1 MREAAH
7 PDGEAQRIRC
17 TASGAIDFDYYERR
31 AKRLRT
37 QAMHAWLTRLAWL
50 LRPGTKPGG
59 RRD

>member
-1 MREAAH
+1 MKEAACH
-7 PDGEAQRIRC
+7 VGEAQLIRR

-37 QAMHAWLTRLAWL
+37 QTMQAWLTQLTWL

-59 RRD
+59 RQD